1 MALKTLK
8 KRGEKPEV
16 VTEEVEEVSPET
28 VDETSEEQESPY
40 LNSDEAEAL
49 SEQVAA
55 EEAEKKKVSIKKME
69 SVVDLVQ
76 REFHLEEGN
85 YSVNSFSD
93 KGTKSVISLSNEDFD
108 ISITIKDNEKFNIV

>member
-1 MALKTLK
+1 MKFK
-8 KRGEKPEV
+8 KRDEK
-16 VTEEVEEVSPET
+16 VEEVVEVTET
-28 VDETSEEQESPY
+28 TFSEAVDDESEEGSPY
-40 LNSDEAEAL
+40 LNEDEAQAL
-49 SEQVAA
+49 SSQVES

-69 SVVDLVQ
+69 AVVDLVQ

-85 YSVNSFSD
+85 YSVNSFAD